1 MDVVATGSL
10 DSVRRDVD
18 SFLLSLPLGTD
29 RDSADVEEAVAR
41 RLISCEI
48 ERLKLQKKLHQWQ
61 DPDLTQDPIFRGD
74 TSDRFSMM

>member
-1 MDVVATGSL
+1 MDVATTVSL

-41 RLISCEI
+41 RLISCEV
-48 ERLKLQKKLHQWQ
+48 ERLKLRKKLQQW
-61 DPDLTQDPIFRGD
+61 
-74 TSDRFSMM
+74 